1 MNILRNDEVT
11 LINTFENLK
20 KIGETYEVANITDT
34 KIVIRDRNS
43 KLALAAVDI
52 ENFEKYFKK
61 DYVSNGWTDWI
72 GISDGMNNLAAYYR
86 TNQKRVEVKTVDG
99 KFKGKS
105 SCNKTDEFSLD
116 KGIKLAMARC
126 QKKMFVY
133 YADKEKQEQLS
144 AEKRLSAFTEEIE
157 AVNKF
162 IANFGK

>member
-11 LINTFENLK
+11 LIKEFENLK

-43 KLALAAVDI
+43 KVALAAVEI

-61 DYVSNGWTDWI
+61 DNEVNGWTDWI
-72 GISDGMNNLAAYYR
+72 GITDEMNNLAAYYR

-105 SCNKTDEFSLD
+105 SCNKTDMFSLE

-126 QKKMFVY
+126 HKKI
-133 YADKEKQEQLS
+133 AEQEQSEVRQYL
-144 AEKRLSAFTEEIE
+144 KNLTEEID

-162 IANFGK
+162 IENFGK

>member
-11 LINTFENLK
+11 LIKEFENLK

-43 KLALAAVDI
+43 KVALAAVEI

-61 DYVSNGWTDWI
+61 DNEVNGWTDWI
-72 GISDGMNNLAAYYR
+72 GITDEMNNLAAYYR

-105 SCNKTDEFSLD
+105 SCNKTDMFSLE

-126 QKKMFVY
+126 HKKI
-133 YADKEKQEQLS
+133 AEQEQSEVKQYL
-144 AEKRLSAFTEEIE
+144 KNLTEEIDT
-157 AVNKF
+157 VNKF
-162 IANFGK
+162 IADFGK

>member
-11 LINTFENLK
+11 LIKAFENLK

-52 ENFEKYFKK
+52 ENFEEYFKK
-61 DYVSNGWTDWI
+61 NYVSNGWTDWI
-72 GISDGMNNLAAYYR
+72 GITDEMNNLAAYYR

-105 SCNKTDEFSLD
+105 SCNKTDTFSLD
-116 KGIKLAMARC
+116 KGIKLAVARC
-126 QKKMFVY
+126 HKKI
-133 YADKEKQEQLS
+133 AEHEQ
-144 AEKRLSAFTEEIE
+144 AEVGQHLKNLTKEIE

>member
-11 LINTFENLK
+11 LIKAFENLK

-52 ENFEKYFKK
+52 ENFEEYFKK
-61 DYVSNGWTDWI
+61 NYVSNGWTDWI
-72 GISDGMNNLAAYYR
+72 GITDEMSNLAAYYR

-105 SCNKTDEFSLD
+105 SCNKTDAFSLD
-116 KGIKLAMARC
+116 KGVKLAMARC
-126 QKKMFVY
+126 HKKI
-133 YADKEKQEQLS
+133 AEHEQ
-144 AEKRLSAFTEEIE
+144 AEVRQYLKNLTEEIE

-162 IANFGK
+162 ITNFGK